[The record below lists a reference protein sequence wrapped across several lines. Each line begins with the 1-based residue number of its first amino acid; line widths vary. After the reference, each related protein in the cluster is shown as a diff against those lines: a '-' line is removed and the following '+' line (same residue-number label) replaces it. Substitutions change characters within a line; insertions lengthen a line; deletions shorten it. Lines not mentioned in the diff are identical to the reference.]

1 MATSDSSGKGIR
13 IGVLII
19 GSLYWDEKEHRET
32 WRRDRLVDLGDAT
45 RVHVPIRY
53 GRLSRKRG
61 CTYTMVFSRQL
72 DDPNTPRTDCCAFVV
87 PCKTLVN
94 SLEDLVDEAR
104 RLWRAEADVENG
116 RISAKWG
123 CVALLEHPKRPMPD
137 DLRAGWKEHVQQ
149 EQHYGALNSARGE
162 ATVVDEEGFLTISWP
177 RAVDDSD
184 IEVDALLATAT
195 DPTLIRGDY
204 PSAQEIAAAWNAHEG
219 DDYECYVQYFHKN
232 RDRKIWTFQDGE
244 IEERLRPSQQVSS
257 HTRSDK

>member
-19 GSLYWDEKEHRET
+19 GSLYWDKKEHRET

-45 RVHVPIRY
+45 GVHVPIRY

-72 DDPNTPRTDCCAFVV
+72 DAPGTPDKRGCAIVA
-87 PCKTLVN
+87 PCQTPVN
-94 SLEDLVDEAR
+94 SVDDLVTEAQH
-104 RLWRAEADVENG
+104 LWQAESGKE
-116 RISAKWG
+116 RSISAKWG

-137 DLRAGWKEHVQQ
+137 DLRAGWTKHVQQ

-195 DPTLIRGDY
+195 DPTLTRGDY
-204 PSAQEIAAAWNAHEG
+204 PSAREIAAAWNAHEG
-219 DDYECYVQYFHKN
+219 EDYKLYVQYFHKN
-232 RDRKIWTFQDGE
+232 RDRKIWTFQDDD
-244 IEERLRPSQQVSS
+244 INKFLRAP
-257 HTRSDK
+257 